1 MAEVKVPPA
10 LPKPEAQMV
19 KPGLLQLLSSE
30 DTRELPELKDKSL
43 MVDRTKPFP
52 TSLQS
57 DFIPQE
63 ILLALTSASESIS
76 SPEQL
81 GPLKDK
87 KTPKDF
93 KSHRFR
99 ATGHVWHHPIRRNK
113 LKHLTDQPVVMAAAG
128 RDMSFLYDML
138 SKPYVKSERPTSP
151 SQDHSATR
159 EKLHDLQKH
168 KPKTIISESLIP
180 EEYHLVKNKGVL
192 GLEYYDDKYTTFLED
207 DESRL
212 KVFPSLKPG
221 GRLQVV
227 QLMKVMDLMLKKV
240 GADDNAEELKG
251 PTQIHNLLELVKKEQ
266 SIYNVVFHELI
277 RQITIDCAE
286 RGEIL
291 AKLRERYVNLLDRI
305 PRQLKGLHNELMA
318 QRALDRHLT
327 EELVHFKTSVDTL
340 TRQLSHIQQHD
351 LKLMRDTQKAQRKLS
366 QALIQSQKNANLL
379 EEYHGL
385 YELQRARL
393 EMLVKCLT
401 EEKDLWSKAA
411 YNLALKVIEDN
422 NLQLA
427 KRLHV
432 TEKSWVKLTHHFTI
446 LLSSKDTSEIVDMQE
461 ASEKWRE
468 LMGKFA
474 QEVHQA
480 EDSIKEKLKTIITGF
495 SKWKKCFQDNIIL
508 RRDHKL
514 QNLSQ
519 EVMQGVKEDIVMWDQ
534 MLISDIEAFGGELL
548 LTHQETLETMSKLQ
562 TMWTSLGQAIF
573 ERHQGHQ
580 NEVFLAQGM
589 MEELNRKLDEFYKQ
603 YWNRVAGE
611 NGVARELII
620 FSNSLEYW
628 IGKLQIGSEGVG
640 KFPENNWLKFYEL
653 LSIWIADLEKVQQLV
668 GSPYKEEDQEDQKHH
683 VCLDR
688 KEAHKIHTEWITSV
702 TNTIDTQNSKMD
714 DEITELHLEMTHW
727 MVKVLLYMVPDYPSK
742 VLPKQRDDEE
752 EEYLKAAA
760 MVQLEERVKELIPK
774 LERFSRHLHSCCKEI
789 VEKMVQEKRAT
800 YGDMAEDDMRDLNKI
815 MIECGLW
822 AETCEL
828 LLSEIKGEA
837 VEIWTPWSQRSGEDA
852 FYGHESPMSEE
863 AKHRKIERLLHPPTE
878 ELKDF
883 HVLQEDSQ
891 TEEETLSE
899 SSQESGLS
907 FATSMRIIGHDA
919 NVRMRSLEGE
929 TIPVGE
935 GELTATRPETPA
947 SEKELEELTVINS
960 LQQQLFQAEDRAQT
974 AEERVS
980 SLDEQLRA
988 ALENIQDLERQLQG
1002 KAVLEGPQDMLS
1014 EKKEN
1019 GGN

>member
-1 MAEVKVPPA
+1 
-10 LPKPEAQMV
+10 
-19 KPGLLQLLSSE
+19 
-30 DTRELPELKDKSL
+30 TELPELKDKSL

-534 MLISDIEAFGGELL
+534 KMLISDIEAFGGELL

-668 GSPYKEEDQEDQKHH
+668 GSPYKEEDQKNLGFS
-683 VCLDR
+683 LDR

-702 TNTIDTQNSKMD
+702 TNTIDTQNSGLSPQ
-714 DEITELHLEMTHW
+714 ITELHLEMTHW

-837 VEIWTPWSQRSGEDA
+837 IRFIPPLPWET
-852 FYGHESPMSEE
+852 FLPPVLKKESPQKKKKKTKPKESKSAPESTS
-863 AKHRKIERLLHPPTE
+863 IL
-878 ELKDF
+878 
-883 HVLQEDSQ
+883 
-891 TEEETLSE
+891 EETLSE

-988 ALENIQDLERQLQG
+988 ALENIQDLE
-1002 KAVLEGPQDMLS
+1002 
-1014 EKKEN
+1014 
-1019 GGN
+1019 